1 MFISGK
7 VLCFQNIH
15 LSIFRRM
22 HQMYENC
29 PLRDI
34 ILDIQQQSGS
44 CLKLQKPHWKFRWQ
58 YIENES
64 CESYLGNKEQKT
76 VFPAVSCADV
86 LFGFAS
92 PFFCAWSGASVELRT
107 PQIVH
112 DELNFP
118 RPVFA
123 ATNDNEKL
131 SLSFPLVLIFCC
143 KPYLPSFYL
152 TLPHLPK

>member
-1 MFISGK
+1 
-7 VLCFQNIH
+7 
-15 LSIFRRM
+15 
-22 HQMYENC
+22 MYENC

-76 VFPAVSCADV
+76 VFSAVSCADL

-92 PFFCAWSGASVELRT
+92 PFFCA
-107 PQIVH
+107 
-112 DELNFP
+112 
-118 RPVFA
+118 
-123 ATNDNEKL
+123 
-131 SLSFPLVLIFCC
+131 
-143 KPYLPSFYL
+143 
-152 TLPHLPK
+152 